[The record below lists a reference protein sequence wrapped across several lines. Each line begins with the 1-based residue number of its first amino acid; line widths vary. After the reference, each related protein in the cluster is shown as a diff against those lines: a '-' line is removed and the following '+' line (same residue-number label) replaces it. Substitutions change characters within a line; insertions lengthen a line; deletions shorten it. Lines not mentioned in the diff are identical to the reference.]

1 MEVYEEFTSLPEA
14 IATHDLDDPDLH
26 ATVAS
31 WQERL
36 RRIMNEAERLRRI
49 MNEVEGLPDGD

>member
-1 MEVYEEFTSLPEA
+1 MEVYEEFTSLLEA
-14 IATHDLDDPDLH
+14 IATHDLDDSDLH

-36 RRIMNEAERLRRI
+36 HLRQITNEAE
-49 MNEVEGLPDGD
+49 GLSDGD

>member
-1 MEVYEEFTSLPEA
+1 MEVYEEFTSLLEA

-36 RRIMNEAERLRRI
+36 RRIMNEAE
-49 MNEVEGLPDGD
+49 GLSNGD